1 MSKVIFDGAG
11 FKAEKLAVMQF
22 GGELVTDKRSQWRD
36 IDAVIETKQGIK
48 ASVSV
53 KDQLW
58 SSERYKGIQIEV
70 RLFNSRT
77 GAVIEGCFL
86 KCQAD
91 YYFWRVHTPEYG
103 DTWAIVPTE
112 KMKAFVKENQH
123 TLKKWQTQP
132 KTEAKNR
139 SYGRKYDRACGY
151 VITMEQLASIAY
163 FKPVEVS
170 IH

>member
-11 FKAEKLAVMQF
+11 FKAERLAVMQF
-22 GGELVTDKRSQWRD
+22 GGELITDKLRQWKD
-36 IDAVIETKQGIK
+36 IDAVIETKQGIN

-70 RLFNSRT
+70 RLSNSRT
-77 GAVIEGCFL
+77 GAAIDGCFL
-86 KCQAD
+86 KCEAD

-103 DTWAIVPTE
+103 DTWAIVPTK
-112 KMKAFVKENQH
+112 KMKAFVRENKQS
-123 TLKKWQTQP
+123 LKTWQTQP

-151 VITMEQLASIAY
+151 VITMEQLASFAY